1 MDSKIGFVPNLEI
14 KEDKKKE
21 TVKEKIFSNPY
32 EQYIKTWE
40 PGDPLPLIPPG
51 KVLHICKFHPNLL
64 ATGGETY
71 ETQEKYKNAVKF
83 KSGQPSD
90 IEYKILGRKLKDS
103 VESLLSR
110 AVRGAGRG
118 LWVDDKNKL
127 RCPPGTPNANQ
138 FTDMAGSNCL
148 IPSPARAAQSGARA
162 IRGAVTGVAQRA
174 ADVGQRI
181 EQSFDAARATQEQIV
196 ELGFSRAQ
204 QMMSVGGRLSPGR
217 GDMAAISGAMLGR
230 PRLGP
235 LQPRQTGRPR
245 TPRRAGFRN
254 APEIDEDVALKPWFL
269 GMKEKVQRGQ
279 RATELARSLND
290 RILDPNRNPTPGNP
304 GGLKMPDGTPIGD
317 IRDKQN
323 FVRVMSMLFPSVAPT
338 REQVENEWG
347 RVFDNSIP
355 RNLTKI
361 NKIRARENLVTFW
374 QGMIAETIN
383 NPQAGKLITRVNSDP
398 NLNAA
403 FSIDMDHF
411 APLPSTTQAGTR
423 AATKRQAAEQGG
435 VHVSMN
441 INPLMFFQNS
451 MNMTMFDTNGRS
463 NGVRDTMQ
471 GDMHYMATHEFGH
484 LVHFQQV
491 FNQLGF
497 DMQNMSRYPDTDA
510 LVGGP
515 NRGPSWEPQSQSN
528 AWRIDFRQAR
538 NPTGNKSIQLLI
550 DSATNLSSRSYYGSR
565 GGTRQ
570 ELERDLD
577 NFHNALVEAV
587 NNNITD
593 THEER
598 ELMRQFAGGTYATQ
612 NNLETRAE
620 YYAARRLFADPATAP
635 LGVQQPNPLDK
646 FAQAKAAEQN
656 PQYTPSDVIR
666 ILNGVGV
673 STFGVMPNRWNISGR
688 MSVNQ
693 NRPTLKAQAVRR
705 AVEKNYGPIRPKIS
719 GAMKGSQPFANT
731 MSSRVWKREDLEDL
745 TNWPR
750 KKPNTDFYVPTPP
763 GFENLDPGFYFPTP
777 PGFEDV
783 DPGFYLP
790 TPPGFENVERMKP
803 NTISGRMSSRSAG
816 VVAGVRNRFDGSKSS
831 DVEMKVY
838 EMDGE
843 RIVFDNPDAV
853 SINDPSIKIISKN
866 PYEITGKAN
875 TSKQGREYSEK
886 WLNAQLGRG
895 EIESNDVDALL
906 YLASRG
912 DAKAAKELDELAEKG
927 KKQVS
932 EAEEKLYKPFEF
944 SPEQQNV
951 LTRAG
956 LNNLSIDDLY
966 VVHETNYEPQ
976 VDENGDI
983 SIAPRSNFE
992 ETAKSGKKVRVPR
1005 HTIHFALNHLVG
1017 GHMFRQRSENDT
1029 TILIAPLSQVLKDNP
1044 DSLDNLYAIDTIL
1057 TPKPGEGIKMKSG
1070 TFRRIKGTSNKDAT
1084 EEAVRQQLVEMGATK
1099 IFTAESAESSNE
1111 AQDLAIR
1118 KIANQLKTSSGLHAN
1133 IPSGQLERYLIR
1145 QAGSGDNAKVSGLS
1159 PDLVAGMSKNYRQ
1172 RLGDSNFWSDAETL
1186 RSRISGRM
1194 SSGPTPQS
1202 RKSRIKKNKDGVPQ
1216 HPRKPTYGPMLGN
1229 FEQVFE
1235 NVSSWEEFKQ
1245 KYNNQEIVFL
1255 DYETTG
1261 IVFDKYG
1268 RVLDNGTPT
1277 QIGAVKVR
1285 GGEIVDRF
1293 NIFVNPGQPLGEWSR
1308 KNLKDAD
1315 GNPLTDEYLADK
1327 TPVDEAHRLLASFAG
1342 PNALMGVQNAGYDK
1356 DVLDDVLKKSGIDW
1370 APSGWID
1377 LKDMAGMTLP
1387 RWSQENQDG
1396 PSRIDGEGNRVPSNS
1411 LADITKY
1418 LGVNLGKD
1426 HHNADKDAEATAES
1440 MKKLI
1445 DGAIEKNWS
1454 TDVLSPEKRRS
1465 FVKKTEDAYELDIKE
1480 FDTELANYLVN
1491 RISGEMSSSPKNNT
1505 IKLNLMNASNGSQV
1519 GGRQTRSYYQNLK
1532 NSLRWNGA
1540 PEPETLEQSEPK
1552 RILNRKKNIADIKQF
1567 LANDENSQFTDGQRA
1582 TLTENLNGLNPEFFE
1597 YLRNSSESDL
1607 LADLRQAAIEFH
1619 AGVDRRPR
1627 INIEPRELENIIN
1640 NGLNAKSSST
1650 SSAGLQELKK
1660 LYEANIGIPPSMD
1673 ENIRPVV
1680 GYVVHSN
1687 TVFAETEEAFERFSK
1702 NNLSQKDRYNFELFG
1717 NFASN
1722 KRRGFNSI
1730 FGDAEIILKPE
1741 VGGRTSYGNGD
1752 WLENHVYPVEIDSSD
1767 SDVIGRALIDGVA
1780 RFDDRQMNSIELL
1793 YGKFQNNYDAYRK
1806 DNGKT
1811 RPEFRSTWA
1820 NRDAFILGGF
1830 EPNEIEEIR
1839 IPYKEIQ
1846 ADKPLIKSIIDGIVQ
1861 EPRFVDGEPLDR
1873 RSFSEAS
1880 EQRFKNVDSDS
1891 YVPNFPSVE
1900 TSYELKNSRKAE
1912 KISYN
1917 RVTGEL
1923 EITYK
1928 NGTKGKF
1935 SIDKYW
1941 DWEQFQTDLNKT
1953 TTSKAA
1959 DNLIKKLETG
1969 KIGKKIN
1976 NLPNPVSNEYSSI
1989 ASFSPQTTFVPT
2001 SDSQKNTLNNVE
2013 KTIIQ
2018 DLLYGASPSEAI
2030 DKRIAVRI
2038 NDLSRYESIQKDYK
2052 SLLKVLTANKLRDA
2066 ANAQEIEFSVTN
2078 EFGLNVFSGISFD
2091 KDASKKSKA
2100 EEVLKNRIEKQI
2112 KNLIKELR
2120 RAQKEISEK

>member
-1 MDSKIGFVPNLEI
+1 MDSKISFVPNLEI

-32 EQYIKTWE
+32 EEYIKTWE

-64 ATGGETY
+64 ATGGEIY
-71 ETQEKYKNAVKF
+71 ETQERYKNAVKF

-174 ADVGQRI
+174 AGVGQRI
-181 EQSFDAARATQEQIV
+181 EQSFDAARATQEQIM
-196 ELGFSRAQ
+196 ELGLPRAQ

-245 TPRRAGFRN
+245 TPTRAGFRD
-254 APEIDEDVALKPWFL
+254 APEIDEDIALKPWYL
-269 GMKEKVQRGQ
+269 GLKEKVHRGQ

-383 NPQAGKLITRVNSDP
+383 NPEAGKLITRVNADP

-411 APLPSTTQAGTR
+411 APLPSTTQAGIR
-423 AATKRQAAEQGG
+423 AATKRQAAERGG
-435 VHVSMN
+435 VHVSIN

-451 MNMTMFDTNGRS
+451 MNMNMFDTNGRS
-463 NGVRDTMQ
+463 NGIRDTMQ

-484 LVHFQQV
+484 IAHFQQV

-497 DMQNMSRYPDTDA
+497 DMQNMSRYPDTDT

-515 NRGPSWEPQSQSN
+515 NRGPSWQPQSQSN
-528 AWRIDFRQAR
+528 AWMIDFRQAR
-538 NPTGNKSIQLLI
+538 NPTGSKSIQLLI

-577 NFHNALVEAV
+577 NFHNALAEAV

-635 LGVQQPNPLDK
+635 LGMQQPNPVDK
-646 FAQAKAAEQN
+646 FAQAQATAQN
-656 PQYTPSDVIR
+656 AQYTPSQIIG
-666 ILNGVGV
+666 ILNGVGI

-705 AVEKNYGPIRPKIS
+705 VVEKDYGPIRPKIS
-719 GAMKGSQPFANT
+719 GAMRGSQPFINT
-731 MSSRVWKREDLEDL
+731 MSSRVWKGEDLE
-745 TNWPR
+745 N
-750 KKPNTDFYVPTPP
+750 
-763 GFENLDPGFYFPTP
+763 
-777 PGFEDV
+777 V
-783 DPGFYLP
+783 DPGFYIPTPPGENVDPGFYIPTPPGENVDPGFYIP
-790 TPPGFENVERMKP
+790 TPPGFENVKRRSP
-803 NTISGRMSSRSAG
+803 NTISGRMSSGSA
-816 VVAGVRNRFDGSKSS
+816 
-831 DVEMKVY
+831 
-838 EMDGE
+838 
-843 RIVFDNPDAV
+843 
-853 SINDPSIKIISKN
+853 
-866 PYEITGKAN
+866 
-875 TSKQGREYSEK
+875 
-886 WLNAQLGRG
+886 
-895 EIESNDVDALL
+895 
-906 YLASRG
+906 
-912 DAKAAKELDELAEKG
+912 
-927 KKQVS
+927 
-932 EAEEKLYKPFEF
+932 
-944 SPEQQNV
+944 
-951 LTRAG
+951 
-956 LNNLSIDDLY
+956 
-966 VVHETNYEPQ
+966 
-976 VDENGDI
+976 
-983 SIAPRSNFE
+983 
-992 ETAKSGKKVRVPR
+992 
-1005 HTIHFALNHLVG
+1005 
-1017 GHMFRQRSENDT
+1017 
-1029 TILIAPLSQVLKDNP
+1029 
-1044 DSLDNLYAIDTIL
+1044 
-1057 TPKPGEGIKMKSG
+1057 
-1070 TFRRIKGTSNKDAT
+1070 
-1084 EEAVRQQLVEMGATK
+1084 
-1099 IFTAESAESSNE
+1099 
-1111 AQDLAIR
+1111 
-1118 KIANQLKTSSGLHAN
+1118 
-1133 IPSGQLERYLIR
+1133 
-1145 QAGSGDNAKVSGLS
+1145 
-1159 PDLVAGMSKNYRQ
+1159 
-1172 RLGDSNFWSDAETL
+1172 
-1186 RSRISGRM
+1186 
-1194 SSGPTPQS
+1194 PQS
-1202 RKSRIKKNKDGVPQ
+1202 GKSRIKKNKDGVPQ

-1235 NVSSWEEFKQ
+1235 NISSWDEFKQ
-1245 KYNNQEIVFL
+1245 RYNNQEIVFL

-1370 APSGWID
+1370 SPNGWID

-1440 MKKLI
+1440 MKKQI

-1454 TDVLSPEKRRS
+1454 PDVLSPEKRRS

-1552 RILNRKKNIADIKQF
+1552 RILNRKKNIADIRQF
-1567 LANDENSQFTDGQRA
+1567 LANDENSQFTDSERA
-1582 TLTENLNGLNPEFFE
+1582 TLTENLNGLDPQFFE

-1607 LADLRQAAIEFH
+1607 LTDLRQAAIEFH

-1640 NGLNAKSSST
+1640 GGLNAKSSST

-1660 LYEANIGIPPSMD
+1660 LHEANIGIPPSMD
-1673 ENIRPVV
+1673 ENVRPVV

-1702 NNLSQKDRYNFELFG
+1702 NNLTQKDRYNFELFG

-1846 ADKPLIKSIIDGIVQ
+1846 ADKPLVKSIIDGIVQ
-1861 EPRFVDGEPLDR
+1861 EPRFIDGEPLDR

-1880 EQRFKNVDSDS
+1880 EQRFKNIDSDS
-1891 YVPNFPSVE
+1891 NVPNSPSVE

-1928 NGTKGKF
+1928 NGAKEKF

-1959 DNLIKKLETG
+1959 GNLIKKLETG

-1976 NLPNPVSNEYSSI
+1976 NLPNPAGNEYSSI
-1989 ASFSPQTTFVPT
+1989 VSFSPQTTFVPT
-2001 SDSQKNTLNNVE
+2001 SDSQKNVLNNVE

-2038 NDLSRYESIQKDYK
+2038 NDLSRYESMQKDYK
-2052 SLLKVLTANKLRDA
+2052 SLLKVLAANKLRNA

-2120 RAQKEISEK
+2120 KAQKEISEK

>member
-1 MDSKIGFVPNLEI
+1 MGNLNSNFANKKLQKLATNADIKISFVPDLEI
-14 KEDKKKE
+14 KEDSKKE
-21 TVKEKIFSNPY
+21 SVKEKIFSNPY
-32 EQYIKTWE
+32 EEFIKTWE

-51 KVLHICKFHPNLL
+51 KVLHICQFHPNLL
-64 ATGGETY
+64 ASRGEIY
-71 ETQEKYKNAVKF
+71 ETQERYKTAVKF
-83 KSGQPSD
+83 KSGQPPD

-103 VESLLSR
+103 VESLLMR

-148 IPSPARAAQSGARA
+148 IPSPVRAAQSGARA
-162 IRGAVTGVAQRA
+162 VRGAVTGVAQRA
-174 ADVGQRI
+174 ADIGQRV
-181 EQSFDAARATQEQIV
+181 EQSFDAARATQEQIR
-196 ELGFSRAQ
+196 ELGFSQAQ
-204 QMMSVGGRLSPGR
+204 QMMSVGGRLSPER
-217 GDMAAISGAMLGR
+217 GNMTAISGAMLSM

-235 LQPRQTGRPR
+235 LQPRRTGKPK
-245 TPRRAGFRN
+245 TPMRAGFRN
-254 APEIDEDVALKPWFL
+254 APEADEDIELKPWYL
-269 GMKEKVQRGQ
+269 GTKEKIYRGQ

-323 FVRVMSMLFPSVAPT
+323 FVRVMSMLFPNVALT

-347 RVFDNSIP
+347 KFFDNLIP

-374 QGMIAETIN
+374 QGMIAEAIN
-383 NPQAGKLITRVNSDP
+383 NPAAGKLVTRINVNTEMS
-398 NLNAA
+398 AA
-403 FSIDMDHF
+403 FSVDMDHF
-411 APLPSTTQAGTR
+411 APLPAATQAGRT
-423 AATKRQAAEQGG
+423 AAIKRGAAERGG

-441 INPLMFFQNS
+441 INPLAFYLNS
-451 MNMTMFDTNGRS
+451 LNVGKFDTNGRS
-463 NGVRDTMQ
+463 NGIKDTMQ

-497 DMQNMSRYPDTDA
+497 DMQNMSRYADTDNLIKNPKTGTIA
-510 LVGGP
+510 WQP
-515 NRGPSWEPQSQSN
+515 EIQSN
-528 AWRIDFRQAR
+528 AWQIDFRQAR
-538 NPTGNKSIQLLI
+538 NPTGNRSIQLLI
-550 DSATNLSSRSYYGSR
+550 DAATNLSSRSYYGAR

-577 NFHNALVEAV
+577 NFYNALTDAV
-587 NNNITD
+587 INNITD
-593 THEER
+593 TYEER
-598 ELMRQFAGGTYATQ
+598 ELMRQFAGGQYATE

-620 YYAARRLFADPATAP
+620 YYAARRLFGDPATAP
-635 LGVQQPNPLDK
+635 LGIPQPNPVNR

-656 PQYTPSDVIR
+656 PRYTANQVIS
-666 ILNGVGV
+666 ILEGVGV

-705 AVEKNYGPIRPKIS
+705 AVEKDYGPIRPKIS
-719 GAMKGSQPFANT
+719 GAMRSSQPFKNT
-731 MSSRVWKREDLEDL
+731 ISSRVWKTEDEDL

-750 KKPNTDFYVPTPP
+750 KKREYPQPDPDFYVPIPPGFENLDPDFYVPTPP
-763 GFENLDPGFYFPTP
+763 GFEN
-777 PGFEDV
+777 V
-783 DPGFYLP
+783 DPDFYIP
-790 TPPGFENVERMKP
+790 TSPEDENVERRRP
-803 NTISGRMSSRSAG
+803 NT
-816 VVAGVRNRFDGSKSS
+816 
-831 DVEMKVY
+831 
-838 EMDGE
+838 
-843 RIVFDNPDAV
+843 
-853 SINDPSIKIISKN
+853 
-866 PYEITGKAN
+866 
-875 TSKQGREYSEK
+875 
-886 WLNAQLGRG
+886 
-895 EIESNDVDALL
+895 
-906 YLASRG
+906 
-912 DAKAAKELDELAEKG
+912 
-927 KKQVS
+927 
-932 EAEEKLYKPFEF
+932 
-944 SPEQQNV
+944 
-951 LTRAG
+951 
-956 LNNLSIDDLY
+956 
-966 VVHETNYEPQ
+966 
-976 VDENGDI
+976 
-983 SIAPRSNFE
+983 
-992 ETAKSGKKVRVPR
+992 
-1005 HTIHFALNHLVG
+1005 
-1017 GHMFRQRSENDT
+1017 
-1029 TILIAPLSQVLKDNP
+1029 
-1044 DSLDNLYAIDTIL
+1044 
-1057 TPKPGEGIKMKSG
+1057 
-1070 TFRRIKGTSNKDAT
+1070 
-1084 EEAVRQQLVEMGATK
+1084 
-1099 IFTAESAESSNE
+1099 
-1111 AQDLAIR
+1111 
-1118 KIANQLKTSSGLHAN
+1118 
-1133 IPSGQLERYLIR
+1133 
-1145 QAGSGDNAKVSGLS
+1145 
-1159 PDLVAGMSKNYRQ
+1159 
-1172 RLGDSNFWSDAETL
+1172 
-1186 RSRISGRM
+1186 ISGRM

-1202 RKSRIKKNKDGVPQ
+1202 GKSRIKKNKDGVPQ

-1229 FEQVFE
+1229 FEQIFE
-1235 NVSSWEEFKQ
+1235 NVSSWDEFKQ
-1245 KYNNQEIVFL
+1245 RYNNQEIVFL

-1277 QIGAVKVR
+1277 QIGAVKIG
-1285 GGEIVDRF
+1285 GGEVVDRF
-1293 NIFVNPGQPLGEWSR
+1293 NIFVNPGRPLGEWSR

-1327 TPVDEAHRLLASFAG
+1327 TPLDEAHRLLVSFAG

-1396 PSRIDGEGNRVPSNS
+1396 PSRIDSEGNRVPSNS

-1454 TDVLSPEKRRS
+1454 TDVFSPEKRRS
-1465 FVKKTEDAYELDIKE
+1465 FVKKTEDDYESDIKE
-1480 FDTELANYLVN
+1480 FDTELADYLVN

-1505 IKLNLMNASNGSQV
+1505 IKLNLMNASSGSQV
-1519 GGRQTRSYYQNLK
+1519 GGRQSRSYYQNLK
-1532 NSLRWNGA
+1532 KSLRWNGA
-1540 PEPETLEQSEPK
+1540 PEPETLEQSEPR

-1567 LANDENSQFTDGQRA
+1567 LTPDENSQLTNSERA
-1582 TLTENLNGLNPEFFE
+1582 TLTENLNGLDPQFFE
-1597 YLRNSSESDL
+1597 YLKNSSESDL
-1607 LADLRQAAIEFH
+1607 LTDLRQAAIEFH

-1660 LYEANIGIPPSMD
+1660 LHEANIGIPPSMD
-1673 ENIRPVV
+1673 ENVRPVV
-1680 GYVVHSN
+1680 GYVVHSS

-1702 NNLSQKDRYNFELFG
+1702 NNLTQKDRYNFELFG

-1780 RFDDRQMNSIELL
+1780 RFDDRQMNSLELL
-1793 YGKFQNNYDAYRK
+1793 YGKFKSNYDAYRK
-1806 DNGKT
+1806 DSGKT

-1846 ADKPLIKSIIDGIVQ
+1846 ADKPLIKSIISGIVQ
-1861 EPRFVDGEPLDR
+1861 EPRFIDGEPLDR
-1873 RSFSEAS
+1873 RSFSENS
-1880 EQRFKNVDSDS
+1880 EQRFKNFDSDS
-1891 YVPNFPSVE
+1891 YVPNFPFVE
-1900 TSYELKNSRKAE
+1900 SSYELKNSRKAE

-1928 NGTKGKF
+1928 NGAKGKF
-1935 SIDKYW
+1935 SLDKYW
-1941 DWEQFQTDLNKT
+1941 DWEQFQADLNKT

-1969 KIGKKIN
+1969 KIGKKIDN
-1976 NLPNPVSNEYSSI
+1976 MPYPVSNEYSTI
-1989 ASFSPQTTFVPT
+1989 ASFLPKPR
-2001 SDSQKNTLNNVE
+2001 QKEEMDKFQEKMKKFALNNIE

-2018 DLLYGASPSEAI
+2018 DLLYGASPNEAI

-2038 NDLSRYESIQKDYK
+2038 NDLSRYEGIEKDYK
-2052 SLLKVLTANKLRDA
+2052 SLLKVLAAKKLQNA

-2078 EFGLNVFSGISFD
+2078 EFGLNVFSGVSFD
-2091 KDASKKSKA
+2091 KDASKKSRA
-2100 EEVLKNRIEKQI
+2100 EEVLKTE
-2112 KNLIKELR
+2112 
-2120 RAQKEISEK
+2120 

>member
-254 APEIDEDVALKPWFL
+254 APEIDEDVALKPWYL
-269 GMKEKVQRGQ
+269 GLKEKVQRGQ

-803 NTISGRMSSRSAG
+803 NTISGRMSS
-816 VVAGVRNRFDGSKSS
+816 
-831 DVEMKVY
+831 
-838 EMDGE
+838 
-843 RIVFDNPDAV
+843 
-853 SINDPSIKIISKN
+853 
-866 PYEITGKAN
+866 
-875 TSKQGREYSEK
+875 
-886 WLNAQLGRG
+886 
-895 EIESNDVDALL
+895 
-906 YLASRG
+906 
-912 DAKAAKELDELAEKG
+912 
-927 KKQVS
+927 
-932 EAEEKLYKPFEF
+932 
-944 SPEQQNV
+944 
-951 LTRAG
+951 
-956 LNNLSIDDLY
+956 
-966 VVHETNYEPQ
+966 
-976 VDENGDI
+976 
-983 SIAPRSNFE
+983 
-992 ETAKSGKKVRVPR
+992 
-1005 HTIHFALNHLVG
+1005 
-1017 GHMFRQRSENDT
+1017 
-1029 TILIAPLSQVLKDNP
+1029 
-1044 DSLDNLYAIDTIL
+1044 
-1057 TPKPGEGIKMKSG
+1057 
-1070 TFRRIKGTSNKDAT
+1070 
-1084 EEAVRQQLVEMGATK
+1084 
-1099 IFTAESAESSNE
+1099 
-1111 AQDLAIR
+1111 
-1118 KIANQLKTSSGLHAN
+1118 
-1133 IPSGQLERYLIR
+1133 
-1145 QAGSGDNAKVSGLS
+1145 
-1159 PDLVAGMSKNYRQ
+1159 
-1172 RLGDSNFWSDAETL
+1172 
-1186 RSRISGRM
+1186 
-1194 SSGPTPQS
+1194 GPTPQP

-1235 NVSSWEEFKQ
+1235 NVSSWDEFKQ

-1454 TDVLSPEKRRS
+1454 TDVLSPEKRRN

-1660 LYEANIGIPPSMD
+1660 LYEANIGIPPSVD